1 MASVA
6 ARRRNRARSSVR
18 RRASEKT
25 ATPRL
30 PAPAAARPDDRRR
43 SDPACG
49 LARPLEIRD
58 APAGAG
64 EGGGARLLEAL
75 PSRLPHGLLVAAGR
89 FHLMP
94 RRHFSTKCKG
104 PTSRVGPLRRLA
116 KTRAL
121 LGLALLL

>member
-1 MASVA
+1 VGSA
-6 ARRRNRARSSVR
+6 AGQ
-18 RRASEKT
+18 
-25 ATPRL
+25 
-30 PAPAAARPDDRRR
+30 APAAARPDDRLRGA
-43 SDPACG
+43 PACG
-49 LARPLEIRD
+49 LARPREIRD

-121 LGLALLL
+121 LGLALLLGLLLPTALGALLLALLGLAFTL